1 MIIDSLNIENFLTIG
16 KAELNLNNRGL
27 SLVQG
32 ENTSDPSA
40 SSNGAGKTSIA
51 ESVCWCLYGV
61 TARGVKGDSVI
72 NNEAK
77 KNCMVSMTIHSDEKV
92 YSVTRFRK
100 HKKGKNRLVLEQIG
114 SYGKVTDL
122 TKGTDKLTQEEL
134 SRIVGCSYEVFRSAV
149 YLAQDGMPDLP
160 AMTDKQ
166 LKEIIEEA
174 SGLTKLE
181 AAHVIAKERHLK
193 LEKKVDATL
202 TLRDSSKSQL
212 AAWEDNLKRLKER
225 LKQSEDE
232 VRKKIAELK
241 VQRVL
246 LETEREKIA
255 PGAADAREGIA
266 RIDKKVADLD
276 KALGE
281 FSHQEE
287 RLEKLRSIRSDK
299 DKLLTRAKCAYE
311 TAKNDAETSAKEI
324 KEIESKVDTPC
335 PGCGKLVC
343 QEDIEGVK
351 EATTRQVKAKIAV
364 AKKAR
369 TVLLEADKEYQVA
382 AFDVSEHEKSMP
394 PVSEYVENR
403 NELLK
408 TAEEYEEIVSTET
421 RIDKSIAEVDT
432 KLKEEHERE
441 RKNPL
446 KEEVALM
453 EERLAAQKLELAALN
468 DELAGYDERIEI
480 LKNVVGVFGRKG
492 VRAHVLETV
501 TPYLNERTAYYLG
514 TLSDGTIVAN
524 WSTLAIK
531 SDGELAEKFN
541 ILVSKE
547 DGAKEYFGLSGGERR
562 KVRLATSMALQD
574 LVASRASKPINLFI
588 ADEID
593 DALDV
598 SGLERLMGILE
609 EKGRERG
616 TLVLIS
622 HNDIGDWVR
631 NVSKVTKS
639 GYYSEISGYL
649 SAG

>member
-1 MIIDSLNIENFLTIG
+1 
-16 KAELNLNNRGL
+16 
-27 SLVQG
+27 
-32 ENTSDPSA
+32 
-40 SSNGAGKTSIA
+40 
-51 ESVCWCLYGV
+51 
-61 TARGVKGDSVI
+61 
-72 NNEAK
+72 
-77 KNCMVSMTIHSDEKV
+77 
-92 YSVTRFRK
+92 
-100 HKKGKNRLVLEQIG
+100 
-114 SYGKVTDL
+114 
-122 TKGTDKLTQEEL
+122 
-134 SRIVGCSYEVFRSAV
+134 
-149 YLAQDGMPDLP
+149 
-160 AMTDKQ
+160 
-166 LKEIIEEA
+166 
-174 SGLTKLE
+174 
-181 AAHVIAKERHLK
+181 
-193 LEKKVDATL
+193 
-202 TLRDSSKSQL
+202 
-212 AAWEDNLKRLKER
+212 
-225 LKQSEDE
+225 
-232 VRKKIAELK
+232 
-241 VQRVL
+241 
-246 LETEREKIA
+246 
-255 PGAADAREGIA
+255 
-266 RIDKKVADLD
+266 
-276 KALGE
+276 
-281 FSHQEE
+281 
-287 RLEKLRSIRSDK
+287 
-299 DKLLTRAKCAYE
+299 
-311 TAKNDAETSAKEI
+311 
-324 KEIESKVDTPC
+324 
-335 PGCGKLVC
+335 
-343 QEDIEGVK
+343 
-351 EATTRQVKAKIAV
+351 
-364 AKKAR
+364 
-369 TVLLEADKEYQVA
+369 
-382 AFDVSEHEKSMP
+382 
-394 PVSEYVENR
+394 
-403 NELLK
+403 
-408 TAEEYEEIVSTET
+408 
-421 RIDKSIAEVDT
+421 
-432 KLKEEHERE
+432 
-441 RKNPL
+441 
-446 KEEVALM
+446 M